1 MTWFHENECEF
12 DLDLV
17 LVCVETSASASVSY
31 CTNAWYGYPVQ
42 KKLCDVSDQRKT
54 RYENLPQ
61 NRVGIEQNT
70 LTLNHM
76 QGSVAG
82 FEPVSTVTERWQRFQ
97 LFGHHLVHANTFSLV
112 FLAKTSWFL
121 PWSWMIP
128 ILYTHTHFY
137 TLTVHKGIL
146 TGFLQH
152 LLSIN

>member
-70 LTLNHM
+70 LTLNARQRCRIRTGVH
-76 QGSVAG
+76 SNREVAKISIIRPPLG
-82 FEPVSTVTERWQRFQ
+82 PCQHFFTSF
-97 LFGHHLVHANTFSLV
+97 FGQNFLVPSLE
-112 FLAKTSWFL
+112 LNDPYT
-121 PWSWMIP
+121 IH
-128 ILYTHTHFY
+128 THTHLHTHSAQRNLNWIF
-137 TLTVHKGIL
+137 TKGI
-146 TGFLQH
+146 
-152 LLSIN
+152 SPEY